1 MSAALAMFG
10 QMSLERITG
19 QVSPPAVSVP
29 SWVLLTVLV
38 LLVTVLV
45 ISLLEWTR
53 LRRVVLGQLLRGG
66 LPR

>member
-1 MSAALAMFG
+1 MFG